1 MLILLRVL
9 VTRVPLYSATVV
21 ILFEKPKPDLS
32 PRCTERSG
40 YPNMQSLLAC
50 PRFNQRTSNYDRPS
64 APLSTLPSVMTT
76 GWTFYILRCRIL
88 SCVLL
93 THRADIARWFPLTLT
108 QCHPLAMAPGYTY
121 VCPTPPTQLLGRGEE
136 EDTVFWAP
144 ARTNIPTRPSE
155 SSIDPYVEHSF
166 FFNCFSF

>member
-108 QCHPLAMAPGYTY
+108 QCHPLAMAPGYA
-121 VCPTPPTQLLGRGEE
+121 TPMSAPPHQLSYWGGGGGGYCLLG
-136 EDTVFWAP
+136 
-144 ARTNIPTRPSE
+144 
-155 SSIDPYVEHSF
+155 SSQNKYPYTSIRCVYWYI
-166 FFNCFSF
+166 CWT

>member
-1 MLILLRVL
+1 MILILLRVL

-108 QCHPLAMAPGYTY
+108 QCHPLAMAPGYTH
-121 VCPTPPTQLLGRGEE
+121 VCPTPPTQLLGRGRRRILSFGVQPEQISLHVHPMRLLIHMLNI
-136 EDTVFWAP
+136 VF
-144 ARTNIPTRPSE
+144 
-155 SSIDPYVEHSF
+155 F
-166 FFNCFSF
+166 